1 MPLEDEK
8 IKALVHTTDNIK
20 EAQRMLR
27 NSLSPMGRAGYSLDE
42 MAALYEKL
50 VSIGAKL
57 DSLQKEILAKI
68 YK

>member
-1 MPLEDEK
+1 MPLEDKK

-27 NSLSPMGRAGYSLDE
+27 NSLSPMGRAGYSRDE
-42 MAALYEKL
+42 MKAFDDKL